1 MIKFFLNI
9 VDLFFSEMHRR
20 NDRLKKARHYLD
32 KILNRN
38 EDEFEFITA
47 YDARLM
53 VREDRLPEA
62 RSRIEEC
69 LKKVSVSDNDDSK
82 FISLYCEFW
91 LSIFNSTGK
100 AVEIRSEALKLEAD
114 SLTKAVLRFPS
125 EEKLEQIISG

>member
-1 MIKFFLNI
+1 MIKFFLSI
-9 VDLFFSEMHRR
+9 IDLFFSEMHRR

-38 EDEFEFITA
+38 EEEFEFIIA

-69 LKKVSVSDNDDSK
+69 LEKFSESEDDDGK
-82 FISLYCEFW
+82 YISLYCQFW

-100 AVEIRSEALKLEAD
+100 AVEIRSEALRLEAD

-125 EEKLEQIISG
+125 EEKLAQIISG